1 MAIVEQIKKYSRGVV
16 ETVGQNIRV
25 REDGSIEVTNAKEI
39 QSVNNSAIGPG
50 VSATEQNKTEI
61 YNSDGTVKTYTDGVE
76 EDVRVDTDPNSIEID
91 GESYTEIEEDEEARE
106 IYSTSK
112 KLSPSKVDSIV
123 STVSHGIFGM
133 PYQFSKEVDARITGD
148 REEDFGI
155 MYFSKIIS
163 VMPVMFITPGEPQ
176 FIHNDLT
183 KKQKAERDSMINLY
197 EDNSDLTVDDI
208 VDGKTSLPFYTFKS
222 TFLEYVKYVN
232 PMVRALALFMGMQH
246 EEYYDADGN
255 TRELWAFNLEHILNK
270 DFARLFNANTSL
282 AIYLD
287 AENSVSESFSNNT
300 TESMLSQKVNSL
312 SDTAKELSFLMG
324 SAGVGNLYDTLNK
337 AVSDSTANIGQALGE
352 LPIAGGV
359 IRRITSSLATV
370 VTGGKIIFPEIW
382 SSSDFSRSYS
392 INIKLRSPDNDPM
405 SILFNI
411 YIPCCCLAALA
422 LPRQIKN
429 KANDY
434 SAPFLVRATYKSI
447 FNCQLGIVSSL
458 TFNKGGEDKWNAMGM
473 PTQVDVTME
482 IKDLYSTLFMSKME
496 SKNGWTGLTSNV
508 GELDYL
514 SLMAGLDMNKSWYTK
529 NVQLTLSLL
538 AGEVANIPSMVW
550 NTFLTGANRK
560 ASNFLSKA
568 LGADVRFVS

>member
-1 MAIVEQIKKYSRGVV
+1 MAIVEQIKKVSRGVA
-16 ETVGQNIRV
+16 EAATVNVRL
-25 REDGSIEVTNAKEI
+25 REDGSIEVTNAKQI

-50 VSATEQNKTEI
+50 TSATEQNKTEI
-61 YNSDGTVKTYTDGVE
+61 YNSDGTVKTYIDGVE
-76 EDVRVDTDPNSIEID
+76 ENVSVDTDPNSIEID
-91 GESYTEIEEDEEARE
+91 GESYTEIEEDEEFKE

-112 KLSPSKVDSIV
+112 KLSPSKIDSIV

-133 PYQFSKEVDARITGD
+133 PYQFSKEVDIRITGD
-148 REEDFGI
+148 REEDFGR

-163 VMPVMFITPGEPQ
+163 VMPVMFITPGEPF
-176 FIHNDLT
+176 FISDNKFMNDRRREVL
-183 KKQKAERDSMINLY
+183 QLY
-197 EDNSDLTVDDI
+197 DDNSDLTVDD
-208 VDGKTSLPFYTFKS
+208 VVNGKTSLPFYTFKS
-222 TFLEYVKYVN
+222 TFKEYVKYVN
-232 PMVRALALFMGMQH
+232 PMIQALALFMGMQD
-246 EEYYDADGN
+246 EEYYDGKGN
-255 TRELWAFNLEHILNK
+255 THKLWEFDLYDILNK
-270 DFARLFNANTSL
+270 DFAKLFNANTSL
-282 AIYLD
+282 ALYLD

-337 AVSDSTANIGQALGE
+337 AVSDTTASMGQALGE

-434 SAPFLVRATYKSI
+434 SSPFLVRATYKSI
-447 FNCQLGIVSSL
+447 FNCQLGIVTSL
-458 TFNKGGEDKWNAMGM
+458 SFTKGGEDKWNAMGL
-473 PTQVDVTME
+473 PTQVDVSME
-482 IKDLYSTLFMSKME
+482 IKDLYSTMFMSKND
-496 SKNGWTGLTSNV
+496 SDKHWSGLTSNV

-529 NVQLTLSLL
+529 NLQLKLSLA
-538 AGEVANIPSMVW
+538 AGEIKNLPSMVW
-550 NTFLTGANRK
+550 NGFLEGMNRK
-560 ASNFLSKA
+560 ASGFLSKA

>member
-1 MAIVEQIKKYSRGVV
+1 MAIVEQIKKVSRGVAEAASV
-16 ETVGQNIRV
+16 NVRL
-25 REDGSIEVTNAKEI
+25 REDGSIEVTNAKQI

-61 YNSDGTVKTYTDGVE
+61 YNSDGTVKTYIDGVE
-76 EDVRVDTDPNSIEID
+76 ENVSVDTDPNSIEID
-91 GESYTEIEEDEEARE
+91 GESYTEIEEDEEFKE

-112 KLSPSKVDSIV
+112 KLSPSKIDSIV

-133 PYQFSKEVDARITGD
+133 PYQFSKEVDIRITGD
-148 REEDFGI
+148 REEDFGR

-163 VMPVMFITPGEPQ
+163 VMPVMFITPGEPF
-176 FIHNDLT
+176 FISDNKFMNDRRREVL
-183 KKQKAERDSMINLY
+183 QLY
-197 EDNSDLTVDDI
+197 DDNSDLTVDD
-208 VDGKTSLPFYTFKS
+208 VVNGKTSLPFYTFKS
-222 TFLEYVKYVN
+222 TFKEYVKYVN
-232 PMVRALALFMGMQH
+232 PMIQALALFMGMQD
-246 EEYYDADGN
+246 EEYYDGKGN
-255 TRELWAFNLEHILNK
+255 THKLWEFDLYDILNK
-270 DFARLFNANTSL
+270 DFAKLFNANTSL
-282 AIYLD
+282 ALYLD

-337 AVSDSTANIGQALGE
+337 AVSDTTASMGQALGE

-434 SAPFLVRATYKSI
+434 SSPFLVRATYKSI
-447 FNCQLGIVSSL
+447 FNCQLGIVTSL
-458 TFNKGGEDKWNAMGM
+458 SFTKGGEDKWNAMGL
-473 PTQVDVTME
+473 PTQVDVSME
-482 IKDLYSTLFMSKME
+482 IKDLYSTMFMSKND
-496 SKNGWTGLTSNV
+496 SDKHWSGLTSNV

-529 NVQLTLSLL
+529 NLQLKLSLA
-538 AGEVANIPSMVW
+538 AGEIKNLPSMVW
-550 NTFLTGANRK
+550 NGFLEGMNRK
-560 ASNFLSKA
+560 ASGFLSKA

>member
-1 MAIVEQIKKYSRGVV
+1 MAIVEQIKKVSRGVAEAASV
-16 ETVGQNIRV
+16 NVRL
-25 REDGSIEVTNAKEI
+25 REDGSIEVTNAKPI
-39 QSVNNSAIGPG
+39 QSVNNSALGAG
-50 VSATEQNKTEI
+50 TSATEQNKTEI

-91 GESYTEIEEDEEARE
+91 GESYTEIEEDEEYKE

-112 KLSPSKVDSIV
+112 KLSASKIDSIV

-133 PYQFSKEVDARITGD
+133 PYQYSKEVDIRITGD
-148 REEDFGI
+148 REEDFGR

-163 VMPVMFITPGEPQ
+163 VMPVMFITPGEPF
-176 FIHNDLT
+176 FISDNKYMNDRRREVL
-183 KKQKAERDSMINLY
+183 QLY
-197 EDNSDLTVDDI
+197 DDNSDLTVDD
-208 VDGKTSLPFYTFKS
+208 VVNGKTSLPFYTFKS
-222 TFLEYVKYVN
+222 TFKEYVKYVN
-232 PMVRALALFMGMQH
+232 PMIQALALFMGMQD
-246 EEYYDADGN
+246 EEYYDGKGN
-255 TRELWAFNLEHILNK
+255 THKLWSFNLYDILNK
-270 DFARLFNANTSL
+270 DFAKLFNANTSL
-282 AIYLD
+282 ALYLD

-337 AVSDSTANIGQALGE
+337 AVSDTTASMGQALGE

-382 SSSDFSRSYS
+382 NSSEFSRSYN

-434 SAPFLVRATYKSI
+434 SSPFLVRATYKSI

-458 TFNKGGEDKWNAMGM
+458 SFTKGGEDKWNAMGL
-473 PTQVDVTME
+473 PTQVDVSME
-482 IKDLYSTLFMSKME
+482 IKDLYSTMFMSKND
-496 SKNGWTGLTSNV
+496 SDKHWSGLTSNV

-529 NVQLTLSLL
+529 NLQLKLSLA
-538 AGEVANIPSMVW
+538 AGEIENLPSMVW
-550 NTFLTGANRK
+550 NTFLEGMNRK

-568 LGADVRFVS
+568 IGADVRFVS

>member
-1 MAIVEQIKKYSRGVV
+1 
-16 ETVGQNIRV
+16 
-25 REDGSIEVTNAKEI
+25 
-39 QSVNNSAIGPG
+39 
-50 VSATEQNKTEI
+50 
-61 YNSDGTVKTYTDGVE
+61 
-76 EDVRVDTDPNSIEID
+76 
-91 GESYTEIEEDEEARE
+91 
-106 IYSTSK
+106 
-112 KLSPSKVDSIV
+112 
-123 STVSHGIFGM
+123 M
-133 PYQFSKEVDARITGD
+133 PYQFSKEVDIRITGD
-148 REEDFGI
+148 REEDFGR

-163 VMPVMFITPGEPQ
+163 VMPVMFITPGEPF
-176 FIHNDLT
+176 FISDNKFMNDRRREVL
-183 KKQKAERDSMINLY
+183 QLY
-197 EDNSDLTVDDI
+197 DDNSDLTVDD
-208 VDGKTSLPFYTFKS
+208 VVNGKTSLPFYTFKS
-222 TFLEYVKYVN
+222 TFKEYVKYVN
-232 PMVRALALFMGMQH
+232 PMIQALALFMGMQD
-246 EEYYDADGN
+246 EEYYDGKGN
-255 TRELWAFNLEHILNK
+255 THKLWSFNLYDILNK
-270 DFARLFNANTSL
+270 DFAKLFNANTSL
-282 AIYLD
+282 ALYLD

-337 AVSDSTANIGQALGE
+337 AVSDTTASMGQALGE

-382 SSSDFSRSYS
+382 NSSEFSRSYN

-434 SAPFLVRATYKSI
+434 SSPFLVRATYKSI

-458 TFNKGGEDKWNAMGM
+458 SFTKGGEDKWNAMGL
-473 PTQVDVTME
+473 PTQVDVSME
-482 IKDLYSTLFMSKME
+482 IKDLYSTMFMSKND
-496 SKNGWTGLTSNV
+496 SDKHWSGLTSNV

-529 NVQLTLSLL
+529 NLQLKLSLA
-538 AGEVANIPSMVW
+538 AGEIENLPSMVW
-550 NTFLTGANRK
+550 NTFLEGMNRK

-568 LGADVRFVS
+568 IGADVRFVS

>member
-1 MAIVEQIKKYSRGVV
+1 MAIVEQIKKVSRGVAEAASINV
-16 ETVGQNIRV
+16 RL
-25 REDGSIEVTNAKEI
+25 REDGSIEVTNAKQI

-61 YNSDGTVKTYTDGVE
+61 YNSDGTVKTYIDGVE
-76 EDVRVDTDPNSIEID
+76 ENVSVDTDPNSIEID
-91 GESYTEIEEDEEARE
+91 GESYTEIEEDEEYKE

-112 KLSPSKVDSIV
+112 KLSASKIDSIV

-133 PYQFSKEVDARITGD
+133 PYQFSKEVDIRITGD
-148 REEDFGI
+148 REEDFGR

-163 VMPVMFITPGEPQ
+163 VMPVMFITPGEPF
-176 FIHNDLT
+176 FISDNKFMNDRRREVL
-183 KKQKAERDSMINLY
+183 QLY
-197 EDNSDLTVDDI
+197 DDNSDLTVDD
-208 VDGKTSLPFYTFKS
+208 VVNGKTSLPFYTFKS
-222 TFLEYVKYVN
+222 TFKEYVKYVN
-232 PMVRALALFMGMQH
+232 PMIQALALFMGMQD
-246 EEYYDADGN
+246 EEYYDGKGN
-255 TRELWAFNLEHILNK
+255 THKLWSFDLYDILNK
-270 DFARLFNANTSL
+270 DFAKLFNANTSL
-282 AIYLD
+282 ALYLD

-337 AVSDSTANIGQALGE
+337 AVSDTTASMGQALGE

-382 SSSDFSRSYS
+382 NSSEFSRSYN

-434 SAPFLVRATYKSI
+434 SSPFLVRATYKSI
-447 FNCQLGIVSSL
+447 FNCQLGIVTSL
-458 TFNKGGEDKWNAMGM
+458 SFTKGGEDKWNAMGL
-473 PTQVDVTME
+473 PTQVDVSME
-482 IKDLYSTLFMSKME
+482 IKDLYSTMFMSKND
-496 SKNGWTGLTSNV
+496 SDKHWSGLTSNV

-529 NVQLTLSLL
+529 NLQLKLSLA
-538 AGEVANIPSMVW
+538 AGELENLPSMVW
-550 NTFLTGANRK
+550 NGFLEGMNRK
-560 ASNFLSKA
+560 ASGFLSKA

>member
-1 MAIVEQIKKYSRGVV
+1 MAIVEQIKKVSRGVAEAASV
-16 ETVGQNIRV
+16 NVRL
-25 REDGSIEVTNAKEI
+25 REDGSIEVTNAKQI

-61 YNSDGTVKTYTDGVE
+61 YNSDGTVKTYIDGVE
-76 EDVRVDTDPNSIEID
+76 ENVSVDTDPNSIEID
-91 GESYTEIEEDEEARE
+91 GESYTEIEEDEEFKE

-112 KLSPSKVDSIV
+112 KLSPSKIDSIV

-133 PYQFSKEVDARITGD
+133 PYQFSKEVDIRITGD
-148 REEDFGI
+148 REEDFGR

-163 VMPVMFITPGEPQ
+163 VMPVMFITPGEPF
-176 FIHNDLT
+176 FISDNKFMNDRRREVL
-183 KKQKAERDSMINLY
+183 QLY
-197 EDNSDLTVDDI
+197 DDNSDLTVDD
-208 VDGKTSLPFYTFKS
+208 VVNGKTSLPFYTFKS
-222 TFLEYVKYVN
+222 TFKEYVKYVN
-232 PMVRALALFMGMQH
+232 PMIQALALFMGMQD
-246 EEYYDADGN
+246 EEYYDGKGN
-255 TRELWAFNLEHILNK
+255 THKLWEFDLYDILNK
-270 DFARLFNANTSL
+270 DFAKLFNANTSL
-282 AIYLD
+282 ALYLD

-300 TESMLSQKVNSL
+300 TESMLSQKVNSF

-337 AVSDSTANIGQALGE
+337 AVSDTTASMGQALGE

-434 SAPFLVRATYKSI
+434 SSPFLVRATYKSI
-447 FNCQLGIVSSL
+447 FNCQLGIVTSL
-458 TFNKGGEDKWNAMGM
+458 SFTKGGEDKWNAMGL
-473 PTQVDVTME
+473 PTQVDVSME
-482 IKDLYSTLFMSKME
+482 IKDLYSTMFMSKND
-496 SKNGWTGLTSNV
+496 SDKHWSGLTSNV

-529 NVQLTLSLL
+529 NLQLKLSLA
-538 AGEVANIPSMVW
+538 AGGIKNLPSMVW
-550 NTFLTGANRK
+550 NGFLEGMNRK
-560 ASNFLSKA
+560 ASGFLSKA

>member
-1 MAIVEQIKKYSRGVV
+1 MAIVEQIKKVSRGVAEAASV
-16 ETVGQNIRV
+16 NVRL
-25 REDGSIEVTNAKEI
+25 REDGSIEVTNAKQI

-50 VSATEQNKTEI
+50 VSATEKNKTEI

-91 GESYTEIEEDEEARE
+91 GETYTEIEEDEEYKE

-112 KLSPSKVDSIV
+112 KLSPSKIDSIV

-133 PYQFSKEVDARITGD
+133 PYQFSKEVDIRITGD
-148 REEDFGI
+148 REEDFGR

-163 VMPVMFITPGEPQ
+163 VMPVMFITPGEPF
-176 FIHNDLT
+176 FISDNKFMNDRRREVL
-183 KKQKAERDSMINLY
+183 QLY
-197 EDNSDLTVDDI
+197 DDNSDLTVDD
-208 VDGKTSLPFYTFKS
+208 VVNGKTSLPFYTFKS
-222 TFLEYVKYVN
+222 TFKEYVKYVN
-232 PMVRALALFMGMQH
+232 PMIQALALFMGMQD
-246 EEYYDADGN
+246 EEYYDGKGN
-255 TRELWAFNLEHILNK
+255 THKLWSFDLYDILNK
-270 DFARLFNANTSL
+270 DFAKLFNANTSL
-282 AIYLD
+282 ALYLD

-337 AVSDSTANIGQALGE
+337 AVSDTTASMGQALGE

-382 SSSDFSRSYS
+382 NSSEFSRSYN

-434 SAPFLVRATYKSI
+434 SSPFLVRATYKSI
-447 FNCQLGIVSSL
+447 FNCQLGIVTSL
-458 TFNKGGEDKWNAMGM
+458 SFTKGGEDKWNAMGL
-473 PTQVDVTME
+473 PTQVDVSME
-482 IKDLYSTLFMSKME
+482 IKDLYSTMFMSKND
-496 SKNGWTGLTSNV
+496 SDKHWSGLTSNV

-529 NVQLTLSLL
+529 NLQLKLSLA
-538 AGEVANIPSMVW
+538 AGEIENLPSMVW
-550 NTFLTGANRK
+550 NSFLEGANRK
-560 ASNFLSKA
+560 ASNFLSKV

>member
-1 MAIVEQIKKYSRGVV
+1 MAIVEQIKKVSRGVAEAASV
-16 ETVGQNIRV
+16 NVRL
-25 REDGSIEVTNAKEI
+25 REDGSIEVTNAKQI

-61 YNSDGTVKTYTDGVE
+61 YNSDGTVKTYIDGVE
-76 EDVRVDTDPNSIEID
+76 ENVSVDTDPNSIEID
-91 GESYTEIEEDEEARE
+91 GESYTEIEEDEEFKE

-112 KLSPSKVDSIV
+112 KLSPSKIDSIV

-133 PYQFSKEVDARITGD
+133 PYQFSKEVDIRITGD
-148 REEDFGI
+148 REEDFGR

-163 VMPVMFITPGEPQ
+163 VMPVMFITPGEPF
-176 FIHNDLT
+176 FISDNKFMNDRRREVL
-183 KKQKAERDSMINLY
+183 QLY
-197 EDNSDLTVDDI
+197 DDNSDLTVDD
-208 VDGKTSLPFYTFKS
+208 VVNGKTSLPFYTFKS
-222 TFLEYVKYVN
+222 TFKEYVKYVN
-232 PMVRALALFMGMQH
+232 PMIQALALFMGMQD
-246 EEYYDADGN
+246 EEYYDGKGN
-255 TRELWAFNLEHILNK
+255 THKLWEFDLYDILNK
-270 DFARLFNANTSL
+270 DFAKLFNANTSL
-282 AIYLD
+282 ALYLD

-337 AVSDSTANIGQALGE
+337 AVSDTTASMGQALGE

-434 SAPFLVRATYKSI
+434 SSPFLVRATYKSI
-447 FNCQLGIVSSL
+447 FNCQLGIVTSL
-458 TFNKGGEDKWNAMGM
+458 SFTKGGEDKWNAMGL
-473 PTQVDVTME
+473 PTQVDVSME
-482 IKDLYSTLFMSKME
+482 IKDLYSTMFMSKND
-496 SKNGWTGLTSNV
+496 SDKHWSGLTSNV

-529 NVQLTLSLL
+529 NLQLKLSLA
-538 AGEVANIPSMVW
+538 AGGIKNLPSMVW
-550 NTFLTGANRK
+550 NGFLEGMNRK
-560 ASNFLSKA
+560 ASGFLSKA

>member
-1 MAIVEQIKKYSRGVV
+1 MAIVEQIKKVSRGVAEAASV
-16 ETVGQNIRV
+16 NVRL
-25 REDGSIEVTNAKEI
+25 REDESIEVTNAKQI

-61 YNSDGTVKTYTDGVE
+61 YNSDGTVKTYIDGVE
-76 EDVRVDTDPNSIEID
+76 ENVSVDTDPNSIEID
-91 GESYTEIEEDEEARE
+91 GESYTEIEEDEEFKE

-112 KLSPSKVDSIV
+112 KLSPSKIDSIV

-133 PYQFSKEVDARITGD
+133 PYQFSKEVDIRITGD
-148 REEDFGI
+148 REEDFGR

-163 VMPVMFITPGEPQ
+163 VMPVMFITPGEPF
-176 FIHNDLT
+176 FISDNKFMNDRRREVL
-183 KKQKAERDSMINLY
+183 QLY
-197 EDNSDLTVDDI
+197 DDNSDLTVDD
-208 VDGKTSLPFYTFKS
+208 VVNGKTSLPFYTFKS
-222 TFLEYVKYVN
+222 TFKEYVKYVN
-232 PMVRALALFMGMQH
+232 PMIQALALFMGMQD
-246 EEYYDADGN
+246 EEYYDGKGN
-255 TRELWAFNLEHILNK
+255 THKLWEFDLYDILNK
-270 DFARLFNANTSL
+270 DFAKLFNANTSL
-282 AIYLD
+282 ALYLD

-337 AVSDSTANIGQALGE
+337 AVSDTTASMGQALGE

-434 SAPFLVRATYKSI
+434 SSPFLVRATYKSI
-447 FNCQLGIVSSL
+447 FNCQLGIVTSL
-458 TFNKGGEDKWNAMGM
+458 SFTKGGEDKWNAMGL
-473 PTQVDVTME
+473 PTQVDVSME
-482 IKDLYSTLFMSKME
+482 IKDLYSTMFMSKND
-496 SKNGWTGLTSNV
+496 SDKHWSGLTSNV

-529 NVQLTLSLL
+529 NLQLKLSLA
-538 AGEVANIPSMVW
+538 AGGIKNLPSMVW
-550 NTFLTGANRK
+550 NGFLEGMNRK
-560 ASNFLSKA
+560 ASGFLSKA

>member
-16 ETVGQNIRV
+16 ETVGQNVRL
-25 REDGSIEVTNAKEI
+25 REDGSIEITNAKEI

-61 YNSDGTVKTYTDGVE
+61 HNSDGTVKTYTDGVE

-91 GESYTEIEEDEEARE
+91 GESYTEIEEDEEFKE

-112 KLSPSKVDSIV
+112 KLSPSKIDSIV

-133 PYQFSKEVDARITGD
+133 PYQFSKEVDIRITGD
-148 REEDFGI
+148 REEDFGR

-163 VMPVMFITPGEPQ
+163 VMPVMFITPGEPF
-176 FIHNDLT
+176 FISDNKFMNDRRREVL
-183 KKQKAERDSMINLY
+183 QLY
-197 EDNSDLTVDDI
+197 DDNSDLTVDD
-208 VDGKTSLPFYTFKS
+208 VVNGKTSLPFYTFKS
-222 TFLEYVKYVN
+222 TFKEYVKYVN
-232 PMVRALALFMGMQH
+232 PMIQALALFMGMQD
-246 EEYYDADGN
+246 EEYYDGKGN
-255 TRELWAFNLEHILNK
+255 THKLWSFDLYDILNK
-270 DFARLFNANTSL
+270 DFAKLFNANTSL

-337 AVSDSTANIGQALGE
+337 AVSDSTASIGQALGE

-370 VTGGKIIFPEIW
+370 VTGGKIVFPEIW
-382 SSSDFSRSYS
+382 NSSEFSRSYN

-458 TFNKGGEDKWNAMGM
+458 SFTKGGEDKWNAMGL
-473 PTQVDVTME
+473 PTQVDVSME
-482 IKDLYSTLFMSKME
+482 IKDLYSTMFMSKND
-496 SKNGWTGLTSNV
+496 SDKHWSGLTSNV

-529 NVQLTLSLL
+529 NLQLKLSLA
-538 AGEVANIPSMVW
+538 AGEIENLPSMVW
-550 NTFLTGANRK
+550 NGFLEGANRK
-560 ASNFLSKA
+560 ASNFISKA